1 MTAATPSGEF
11 SRPIDLDRI
20 SDVEAVHDIAAT
32 AEECA
37 ALAKRFGLISIERLE
52 ARLKLRRRRGKA
64 LLRLSGHFSADVTQ
78 SCVVTVEPVPGHV
91 EDDFTVLYGDVD
103 QGGEVLIDPQEEAD
117 FEPLPSGTLDM
128 GETVAQEFA
137 MALDPYPR
145 APGAGVPPMA
155 SGEGT
160 AEDGEDRPREHPFAV
175 LAKLKKT
182 EQ

>member
-1 MTAATPSGEF
+1 MTVATPAGEF
-11 SRPIDLDRI
+11 CRPIDLDRI
-20 SDVEAVHDIAAT
+20 GDVEAVYDLVAT
-32 AEECA
+32 PEECA

-52 ARLKLRRRRGKA
+52 ARIKLRRRRGKA

-78 SCVVTVEPVPGHV
+78 SCVVTLGPVPGHV

-103 QGGEVLIDPQEEAD
+103 QGAEVLIDPQEEAD
-117 FEPLPSGTLDM
+117 FEPLPAGALDM

-137 MALDPYPR
+137 LALDPYPR
-145 APGAGVPPMA
+145 AAGASVPP
-155 SGEGT
+155 GE
-160 AEDGEDRPREHPFAV
+160 AEEAVEMPPEHPFAV

>member
-1 MTAATPSGEF
+1 MTAATPTVEF

-20 SDVEAVHDIAAT
+20 GDVEVVHDIAAT
-32 AEECA
+32 GEECA

-64 LLRLSGHFSADVTQ
+64 LLRLSGHVSAELAQ
-78 SCVVTVEPVPGHV
+78 SCVVTTEAVPGHV
-91 EDDFTVLYGDVD
+91 EHDFTVLYGDVD
-103 QGGEVLIDPQEEAD
+103 QGSEVLIDPQEQAD
-117 FEPLPSGTLDM
+117 FEPMPSGALDI
-128 GETVAQEFA
+128 GETVAQELA

-145 APGAGVPPMA
+145 APGATVPPIEPT
-155 SGEGT
+155 EG
-160 AEDGEDRPREHPFAV
+160 AGEDVADTPAEHPFAV